1 MQTLLSKAL
10 VATVTI
16 ASVGLI
22 AAPQAQAV
30 IIGGFGINGT
40 VNLTPA
46 TGTTA
51 PTTISGN
58 ILSSFL
64 DQKTSA
70 FDGASLGSPTFNP
83 NPFTF
88 ARTATDPLGLYRL
101 NAFSI
106 KLTGVDGFAGDFILS
121 VTPADNSFFRLG
133 NSVSSS
139 VANFIDVAA
148 TDNQGNGYFG
158 SFSLSDTATSTG
170 VFSLSFTSDDVPEPL
185 TMLGASAAVAFGAA
199 FKRRNANKG

>member
-16 ASVGLI
+16 ASVGLV

-40 VNLTPA
+40 VNITPA
-46 TGTTA
+46 TGATA
-51 PTTISGN
+51 PTTITGN
-58 ILSSFL
+58 IATSFL
-64 DQKTSA
+64 DQATDA

-88 ARTATDPLGLYRL
+88 TRTATTPIALYRL

-121 VTPADNSFFRLG
+121 VTPEDNAFFRIG

-139 VANFIDVAA
+139 VANFVDVAA

-158 SFSLSDTATSTG
+158 SFSLNDTATATG
-170 VFSLSFTSDDVPEPL
+170 TFSLSFTSDDVPEPL

-199 FKRRNANKG
+199 FKHRNANKG